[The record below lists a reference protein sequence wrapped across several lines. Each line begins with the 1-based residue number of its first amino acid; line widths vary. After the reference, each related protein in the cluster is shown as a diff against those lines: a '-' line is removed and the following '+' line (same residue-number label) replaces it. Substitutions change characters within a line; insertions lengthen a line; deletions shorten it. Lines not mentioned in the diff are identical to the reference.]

1 MPLSRASHQPTA
13 PSTTQPTARA
23 ARNAPGNW
31 FIALILAFRF
41 ACPAA
46 WAEEPPPDLARR
58 VARRESAAQK
68 ERDQYAYR
76 QTVAVEELDSRG
88 AVRGDYREVRDIIF
102 SPEQERTEK
111 LVGTPD
117 RRLKLLQL
125 TDEDFRDIREIQPLV
140 LAADR
145 LFLYETRFRGEEK
158 MDDVDCWVL
167 QVRPRQLL
175 QGQRLFDGLL
185 WVAKTSY
192 DIVRLEGQ
200 AVPQI
205 RTTKSENLFPRFTTL
220 RRPQPSGYWFPIY
233 TYADDTLHFRT
244 GPQRIRLKIRYSD
257 YKRFGADSTITFE
270 KK

>member
-1 MPLSRASHQPTA
+1 M
-13 PSTTQPTARA
+13 
-23 ARNAPGNW
+23 
-31 FIALILAFRF
+31 
-41 ACPAA
+41 
-46 WAEEPPPDLARR
+46 
-58 VARRESAAQK
+58 
-68 ERDQYAYR
+68 
-76 QTVAVEELDSRG
+76 
-88 AVRGDYREVRDIIF
+88 
-102 SPEQERTEK
+102 
-111 LVGTPD
+111 
-117 RRLKLLQL
+117 
-125 TDEDFRDIREIQPLV
+125 

-244 GPQRIRLKIRYSD
+244 GPQRIRLKIRYSE
-257 YKRFGADSTITFE
+257 YKRFGAESTVTFE